1 MPFCGVAGWSRSWFQ
16 HMWSPHRDLNSGPH
30 SYQECALPLSYVG
43 SALSGSNFVPVSCLV
58 QGVGF
63 EPTKHKA
70 ADLQSAGF
78 DRSPIPAQPLIL
90 TQCIFQN
97 YRVTSFITSGTRLT
111 DGVMLGNL
119 EPQGGFEPANL
130 PITNRLRCHCATGA
144 FDSERSERTL
154 SSMLIRCACAFN
166 DGDRLA
172 RRRYLN

>member
-78 DRSPIPAQPLIL
+78 DRSPIPAQPFIL
-90 TQCIFQN
+90 TQLRFQSCQVTN
-97 YRVTSFITSGTRLT
+97 FVSVDTVDSSALKSVVWSPRGDSNPPTCQLQIGCAAIAPLGQEVMQVGGDLLFDVKSVDTSVQSHRV
-111 DGVMLGNL
+111 
-119 EPQGGFEPANL
+119 
-130 PITNRLRCHCATGA
+130 
-144 FDSERSERTL
+144 RSDPSL
-154 SSMLIRCACAFN
+154 L
-166 DGDRLA
+166 
-172 RRRYLN
+172 